1 MAARNFTA
9 LFCRKCLQQSLP
21 VNLMIRFARIVF
33 PEYDIYRRTGLSE
46 GMPISN
52 QTAAQRIVADMIQDG
67 RFIDFVEALIQIEA
81 AGYMGRR
88 YALKGLNDV
97 ISGLIQDGYS
107 YDPVSGQFFE
117 NQLERISPDWGRL
130 KDGDER
136 KMTLL
141 RLDIAKNSNLVRQ
154 NPRDKIERA
163 YRDLRAIIS
172 RAVTSRLGRLWV
184 WEGDGALAAFLFGTR
199 EKSAVLC
206 GMDILRELFFY
217 NRLHNPLNGP
227 IGLRIGAHA
236 GPVIYS
242 TDERERQKDETAQ
255 EAAELESRAQVN
267 SMAVSYNLLTMMDQ
281 NILCLFG
288 PEKNGPGGK
297 YHVYTL
303 GMAKA

>member
-1 MAARNFTA
+1 
-9 LFCRKCLQQSLP
+9 
-21 VNLMIRFARIVF
+21 MIRFARIVF
-33 PEYDIYRRTGLSE
+33 PEYNIYRRTGLSE

-117 NQLERISPDWGRL
+117 NQRERISPDWGRL
-130 KDGDER
+130 KEGDER

-141 RLDIAKNSNLVRQ
+141 RLDIAGNSNLVRR
-154 NPRDKIERA
+154 NPRNKIERA
-163 YRDLRAIIS
+163 YNDLRSIIS

-184 WEGDGALAAFLFGTR
+184 WEGDGALAAFLFGSG
-199 EKSAVLC
+199 EKSAVFC
-206 GMDILRELFFY
+206 GMDILHELFFY
-217 NRLHNPLNGP
+217 NKLHNPLDSPMGV
-227 IGLRIGAHA
+227 RIGAHA
-236 GPVIYS
+236 GPVFYS
-242 TDERERQKDETAQ
+242 TQEGERQKGETAR
-255 EAAELESRAQVN
+255 EAAGLEARAQVN
-267 SMAVSYNLLTMMDQ
+267 SMAVSYKLFATMNQ
-281 NILCLFG
+281 NVLCLFG

-297 YHVYTL
+297 YHLYSL
-303 GMAKA
+303 GIEKA